1 MSPDPK
7 FSAPDRPAPI
17 FYEPQDAP
25 DPLPPVVVS
34 ASLFDLLA
42 TTLGA
47 SRVER
52 DDEWAYVT
60 YNSVDY
66 KAALRQPVR
75 DWLGGVA

>member
-1 MSPDPK
+1 MSRDPK
-7 FSAPDRPAPI
+7 FSMPEHPIHFEPTDPPEAAPV
-17 FYEPQDAP
+17 
-25 DPLPPVVVS
+25 LVS
-34 ASLFDLLA
+34 ASLFDTLA

-60 YNSVDY
+60 YNGVDY